1 MFTPIFGTSML
12 LYLYENG
19 ITIPEDAVLIFE
31 CRSEPMPADIMNRFI
46 NHGCTSS
53 EYLQLIDMLAVGN
66 IVTVSGDYY
75 TGKNRLESVTVQ
87 QFIDEQVTAGRKAEF
102 AERIAKACDFLANR
116 GKRRIHGRLFYVPE
130 F

>member
-12 LYLYENG
+12 LHFYEQG
-19 ITIPEDAVLIFE
+19 ITIPENAVLIFE
-31 CRSEPMPADIMNRFI
+31 CKDEPLPSEILSRFV

-53 EYLQLIDMLAVGN
+53 EYMQLIDMLAVGN
-66 IVTVSGDYY
+66 VVTVSGYYY

-87 QFIDEQVTAGRKAEF
+87 QFIDEQVAAGRRAEF
-102 AERIAKACDFLANR
+102 AKRIADACDFLANR
-116 GKRRIHGRLFYVPE
+116 GKRRIHGRLFYIRE